1 LLELLRRVLQAT
13 GVLNGGLLA
22 ALCFA
27 HAGSELRDASLDS
40 VADRF
45 ELLSMLRALLRLF
58 LLALCRL
65 SGLFAIVLVFT
76 AVELDVLSTCVG
88 V

>member
-1 LLELLRRVLQAT
+1 MRRVLQAT
-13 GVLNGGLLA
+13 SVLNGGLLT

-27 HAGSELRDASLDS
+27 HTGSELRDASLDS
-40 VADRF
+40 VANRF
-45 ELLSMLRALLRLF
+45 ELLGMLRVLLLLF
-58 LLALCRL
+58 LLLLRRL
-65 SGLFAIVLVFT
+65 SGLFAIVLLFT